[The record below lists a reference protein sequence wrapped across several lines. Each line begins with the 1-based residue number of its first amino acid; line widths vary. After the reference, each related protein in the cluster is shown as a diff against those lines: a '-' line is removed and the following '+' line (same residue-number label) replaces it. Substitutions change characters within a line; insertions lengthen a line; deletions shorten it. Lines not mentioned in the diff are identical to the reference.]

1 MKISSRG
8 EYSLRALIVLGQH
21 TDQVIPINEIA
32 AQTLVPVQY
41 LEQILLQ
48 LKMHGF
54 VKSKRGAQGGYTLC
68 KQPAE
73 ICIGEVVRKL
83 EGPLAP
89 MGCVSLTSYE
99 SCSMEGNC
107 LLKPLWALVR
117 DTIAHVLDN
126 TTLKDLLAGN
136 IGIRELGGVEHV

>member
-8 EYSLRALIVLGQH
+8 EYSLRALIVLGRH
-21 TDQVIPINEIA
+21 NDQVIPISEIA
-32 AQTLVPVQY
+32 AQTLVPVHY

-54 VKSKRGAQGGYTLC
+54 VKSKRGAQGGYTLR
-68 KQPAE
+68 KQPEE

-99 SCSMEGNC
+99 SCPLEQNC
-107 LLKPLWALVR
+107 LLKPLWGLIR
-117 DTIAHVLDN
+117 DTIAQVLDN
-126 TTLKDLLAGN
+126 TTLGDLLTGN
-136 IGIRELGGVEHV
+136 LEMQRIGGVTYV